1 MIVVFYFFLG
11 LLLQLPS
18 LAVELFLINS
28 GYQPA
33 SVAALTAT
41 LVIPWCLKP
50 VYGIISDTCPIGGKR
65 RKPYIILFNG
75 IAALAWLLLGLAEQS
90 MLVTQVALFIA
101 SLATC
106 FSDVMYDSIV
116 VTLAKKEDD
125 SSHGKLQSRCWG
137 ARAGG
142 ALLGAILGGVLLKYV
157 SPGDIFL
164 TEAFVCLCT
173 SLTAACF
180 IKEESYN
187 KYGSQG
193 CMTQICDLV
202 GALKVDRLWKP
213 AIFVFVFASTPSSS
227 SAFLY
232 YLVTELKFSTTF
244 LGFLTCVNHGS
255 MLIGTAIY
263 SHYLRNVPFRKFFTI
278 LVIVSAVLGATPIIL
293 VTHINAQVGV
303 PDGLFTAGDDLFLSV
318 IGQIALMPVLIL
330 AAKLCPPGI
339 EASLYASFVSVLNFA
354 GIVSEYS
361 GAGLTHFLNISKED
375 FSHLPTLIAIC
386 TTSSLLPLL
395 FISLLP
401 KGNVK
406 DIVHRENENE
416 NEKEKETFI
425 ELSEMDEVDADS
437 DSVVTDEG
445 AFGDDEYQ
453 SDSIEEL
460 DVDVDVDVDDIS
472 ATV

>member
-1 MIVVFYFFLG
+1 MNTIEVFYFFLG
-11 LLLQLPS
+11 ILLQLPS
-18 LAVELFLINS
+18 LAVELFLIHS

-50 VYGIISDTCPIGGKR
+50 IYGIISDTCPIRGRR
-65 RKPYIILFNG
+65 RKPYIILSNTV
-75 IAALAWLLLGLAEQS
+75 AATAWLILSLLKHNMLA
-90 MLVTQVALFIA
+90 TQVCLFVA

-142 ALLGAILGGVLLKYV
+142 ALIGAIMGGVLLTYWDPATV
-157 SPGDIFL
+157 FL
-164 TEAFVCLCT
+164 AEASICLCV
-173 SLTAACF
+173 SCTAAYF
-180 IKEESYN
+180 IEEN
-187 KYGSQG
+187 PFIERGSTG
-193 CMTQICDLV
+193 CLTQICDLFN
-202 GALKVDRLWKP
+202 GLSEKRLWKP
-213 AIFVFVFASTPSSS
+213 AFFVFVFASTPSSS

-232 YLVTELKFSTTF
+232 YLVAELKFSTTF

-255 MLIGTAIY
+255 MLLGTAIY
-263 SHYLRNVPFRKFFTI
+263 SRYLRNVPFRKFFSI
-278 LVIVSAVLGATPIIL
+278 LVIISAVLGASPIIL
-293 VTHINAQVGV
+293 VTHMNTNFGV

-330 AAKLCPPGI
+330 AAKMCPAGI

-361 GAGLTHFLNISKED
+361 GAGLTRFLNISKED
-375 FSHLPTLIAIC
+375 FSALPMLIVIC

-395 FISLLP
+395 FITLLP
-401 KGNVK
+401 KGNVT
-406 DIVHRENENE
+406 DIVKREKANSSFITLNEIGTDTASYE
-416 NEKEKETFI
+416 
-425 ELSEMDEVDADS
+425 SDADLADDEGYS
-437 DSVVTDEG
+437 DSE
-445 AFGDDEYQ
+445 DDTF
-453 SDSIEEL
+453 SS
-460 DVDVDVDVDDIS
+460 VDIS
-472 ATV
+472 ASV